1 MGTSV
6 SRAAGGYDYAPA
18 RVFGKRV
25 GEETPRHVRQ
35 ARDAAR
41 RAAASL
47 RHAMGGGTHG
57 RGRGGGG
64 PPSRSVPEYSEDDA
78 GGSRALASAN
88 RPTSA
93 VDTPSGRVGMQLRDE
108 FEALR
113 CEYGELLDAAAR
125 GKNVAD
131 LSSKIE
137 SVIFKLERK
146 SAIIA
151 RLHRSDH
158 DGL

>member
-1 MGTSV
+1 MCI
-6 SRAAGGYDYAPA
+6 
-18 RVFGKRV
+18 
-25 GEETPRHVRQ
+25 
-35 ARDAAR
+35 RDR
-41 RAAASL
+41 
-47 RHAMGGGTHG
+47 
-57 RGRGGGG
+57 
-64 PPSRSVPEYSEDDA
+64 
-78 GGSRALASAN
+78 
-88 RPTSA
+88 
-93 VDTPSGRVGMQLRDE
+93 
-108 FEALR
+108 LR
-113 CEYGELLDAAAR
+113 CEYGELLDAAAK

>member
-6 SRAAGGYDYAPA
+6 SRAAGGYDYAPS

-25 GEETPRHVRQ
+25 GEETPRHVRR

-41 RAAASL
+41 RAASSL
-47 RHAMGGGTHG
+47 RHATT
-57 RGRGGGG
+57 RGGVDG
-64 PPSRSVPEYSEDDA
+64 PDSFEDDRD
-78 GGSRALASAN
+78 GSRASFVPAS

-93 VDTPSGRVGMQLRDE
+93 VDSPSGRVGMQLRDE

-113 CEYGELLDAAAR
+113 REYGELLDAAAK

-137 SVIFKLERK
+137 SVILKLERK

-151 RLHRSDH
+151 RLHRSDQ
-158 DGL
+158 DGS

>member
-6 SRAAGGYDYAPA
+6 SRAAGGYDYAPS

-25 GEETPRHVRQ
+25 GEETPRHVRR

-41 RAAASL
+41 RAASSL
-47 RHAMGGGTHG
+47 RHAT
-57 RGRGGGG
+57 RGGVDG
-64 PPSRSVPEYSEDDA
+64 PDSFEDDRD
-78 GGSRALASAN
+78 GSRAAFVPAS

-93 VDTPSGRVGMQLRDE
+93 VDSPSGRVGMQLRDE

-113 CEYGELLDAAAR
+113 REYGELLDAAAK

-137 SVIFKLERK
+137 SVILKLERK

-158 DGL
+158 DGS

>member
-1 MGTSV
+1 MVMLSLART
-6 SRAAGGYDYAPA
+6 AAFYAPA
-18 RVFGKRV
+18 S
-25 GEETPRHVRQ
+25 
-35 ARDAAR
+35 
-41 RAAASL
+41 SL
-47 RHAMGGGTHG
+47 RHAT
-57 RGRGGGG
+57 RGGVDG
-64 PPSRSVPEYSEDDA
+64 SDSFEDDRD
-78 GGSRALASAN
+78 GSRAFVPAS

-93 VDTPSGRVGMQLRDE
+93 VDSPSGRVGMQLRDE

-113 CEYGELLDAAAR
+113 REYGELLDAAAK

-137 SVIFKLERK
+137 SVILKLERK

-158 DGL
+158 DGS